1 MTEKRKNR
9 REIIQ
14 SIIFLELVII
24 EISFQLKFDI
34 LKCTLKLDEGRRTK
48 QHIRPKQI
56 ERAYLSADPHEKLQ
70 NHDKELR
77 VEGTIR
83 NRNFLQ

>member
-14 SIIFLELVII
+14 SVIFLELVVI
-24 EISFQLKFDI
+24 EISFQLRFEV
-34 LKCTLKLDEGRRTK
+34 LKCTLKIDEGRRTK

-56 ERAYLSADPHEKLQ
+56 GRGHLSDPHEKLQ

-83 NRNFLQ
+83 NNFLQ

>member
-9 REIIQ
+9 REVIQ

-24 EISFQLKFDI
+24 EISFQLKFEV

-56 ERAYLSADPHEKLQ
+56 ERAYLSDPNEKLQ

-83 NRNFLQ
+83 NNFLQ